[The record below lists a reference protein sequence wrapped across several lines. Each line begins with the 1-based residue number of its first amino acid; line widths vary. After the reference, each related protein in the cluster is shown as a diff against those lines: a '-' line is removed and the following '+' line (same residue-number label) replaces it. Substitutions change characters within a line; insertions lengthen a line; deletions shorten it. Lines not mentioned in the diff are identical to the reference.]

1 MKEKVGETAGQLW
14 DLLKKK
20 GELNLADVPKHLTE
34 KSAVVY
40 QAIGWLA
47 RENKIEY
54 RTAGA
59 KTFVSLAESEKI
71 L

>member
-1 MKEKVGETAGQLW
+1 MKEKVGETAGQIW

-20 GELNLADVPKHLTE
+20 GEVNMAEVPRLLKE
-34 KSAVVY
+34 KSTVVY
-40 QAIGWLA
+40 QAVGWLA

-54 RTAGA
+54 RTAA
-59 KTFVSLAESEKI
+59 TKTFIFLAESEKI

>member
-1 MKEKVGETAGQLW
+1 MKEKVGETAGQIW

-20 GELNLADVPKHLTE
+20 GEVNMAEMPKLLQE
-34 KSAVVY
+34 KSNVVH

-54 RTAGA
+54 RTAGT
-59 KTFVSLAESEKI
+59 KIFVSLPESEKI

>member
-1 MKEKVGETAGQLW
+1 MREKIGETAGQIW
-14 DLLKKK
+14 DFLKKK
-20 GELNLADVPKHLTE
+20 GEVSMAELPQHLKE
-34 KSAVVY
+34 KSNVVY

>member
-1 MKEKVGETAGQLW
+1 MKEKIGETAGQIW

-20 GELNLADVPKHLTE
+20 GEVNMAEVPRLLKE
-34 KSAVVY
+34 KSTVVY

-54 RTAGA
+54 RTADA
-59 KTFVSLAESEKI
+59 KIFISLPESEKI

>member
-1 MKEKVGETAGQLW
+1 MKEKIGETAGQIW

-20 GELNLADVPKHLTE
+20 GEVNMAEVPRLLKE
-34 KSAVVY
+34 KSTVVY

-54 RTAGA
+54 RTAA
-59 KTFVSLAESEKI
+59 TKTFVSLPESEKI

>member
-1 MKEKVGETAGQLW
+1 MKEKIGETAGQIW

-20 GELNLADVPKHLTE
+20 GEVNMAEVPKLLKE
-34 KSAVVY
+34 KSTVVY
-40 QAIGWLA
+40 QAVGWLA

-54 RTAGA
+54 RTAA
-59 KTFVSLAESEKI
+59 TKTFISLAGSEKI

>member
-1 MKEKVGETAGQLW
+1 MKEKVGETAGQIW

-20 GELNLADVPKHLTE
+20 GEVNMAEVPKLLKE
-34 KSAVVY
+34 KSTVVH

-54 RTAGA
+54 RTADA
-59 KTFVSLAESEKI
+59 KIFISLPESEKI

>member
-1 MKEKVGETAGQLW
+1 MREKVGATAGQIW

-20 GELNLADVPKHLTE
+20 GEVNMAELPRLLKE
-34 KSAVVY
+34 KSTVVY

-54 RTAGA
+54 RTAA
-59 KTFVSLAESEKI
+59 TKTFVSLAESEKI

>member
-1 MKEKVGETAGQLW
+1 MKEKVGETAGQIW

-20 GELNLADVPKHLTE
+20 GEVNMAEVPRLLKE
-34 KSAVVY
+34 KSTVVY
-40 QAIGWLA
+40 QAVGWLA

-54 RTAGA
+54 RTAA
-59 KTFVSLAESEKI
+59 TKTFISLAESEKI

>member
-1 MKEKVGETAGQLW
+1 MKEKVGETAGQIW

-20 GELNLADVPKHLTE
+20 GEVNMAEVPKLLKE

-54 RTAGA
+54 RKAAT

>member
-1 MKEKVGETAGQLW
+1 MKEKVGETAGQIW

-20 GELNLADVPKHLTE
+20 GEINMAEVPRLLKE
-34 KSAVVY
+34 KSSVVY

-54 RTAGA
+54 RTAA
-59 KTFVSLAESEKI
+59 TKTFVSLAESEKI

>member
-1 MKEKVGETAGQLW
+1 MKEKIGETAGQIW

-20 GELNLADVPKHLTE
+20 GEVNLAELPKLLQE
-34 KSAVVY
+34 KSNVVN

-59 KTFVSLAESEKI
+59 KTFISLAETEKI

>member
-1 MKEKVGETAGQLW
+1 MKEKIGETAGLIW

-20 GELNLADVPKHLTE
+20 GEINIAEVPRLLKE
-34 KSAVVY
+34 KSTVVY

-54 RTAGA
+54 RTAA
-59 KTFVSLAESEKI
+59 TKTFVSLAESEKI

>member
-1 MKEKVGETAGQLW
+1 MKEKIGETAGQIW

-20 GELNLADVPKHLTE
+20 KEVNMAELPKLLQE
-34 KSAVVY
+34 KSNVVH

>member
-1 MKEKVGETAGQLW
+1 MKEKVGETAGQIW

-20 GELNLADVPKHLTE
+20 GEVNMAEVPRLLKE
-34 KSAVVY
+34 KSSVVY

-54 RTAGA
+54 RTAA
-59 KTFVSLAESEKI
+59 TKTFVSLAESEKI

>member
-1 MKEKVGETAGQLW
+1 MKEKVGETAGQIW

-20 GELNLADVPKHLTE
+20 GEVNMAEVPKILKE
-34 KSAVVY
+34 KSTVVH

-54 RTAGA
+54 RTADA
-59 KTFVSLAESEKI
+59 KIFISLPESEKI

>member
-1 MKEKVGETAGQLW
+1 MKEKVGETAGQIW

-20 GELNLADVPKHLTE
+20 GEVNMAELPRLLKE
-34 KSAVVY
+34 KSTVVY

-54 RTAGA
+54 RTAA
-59 KTFVSLAESEKI
+59 TKTFVSLAESEKI

>member
-1 MKEKVGETAGQLW
+1 MKEKVGETAGQIW

-20 GELNLADVPKHLTE
+20 GEVNMAELPKLLQE
-34 KSAVVY
+34 KSNVVH

-54 RTAGA
+54 RTAA
-59 KTFVSLAESEKI
+59 TKTFVSLAESE
-71 L
+71 